1 MRRSRAG
8 FSVIEAVVAMAI
20 AAIALTAILSLQQ
33 QMAASQVRYEAAL
46 HRLALRRAA
55 IVLIRD
61 INPLTTPTGK
71 ATIAPGLIMDWT
83 SDTRV
88 QPRRA
93 IGLAANDGA
102 FDVGLYTVS
111 VRLHDQNGKMV
122 DQFRVERL
130 GWSPLGSQDV
140 F

>member
-33 QMAASQVRYEAAL
+33 QMAASQVRHEAAL
-46 HRLALRRAA
+46 HRLGLRRAA

-61 INPLTTPTGK
+61 INPLTTPSGT
-71 ATIAPGLIMDWT
+71 AAIAPGLVMEWT
-83 SDTRV
+83 AETRV
-88 QPRRA
+88 PPRRG
-93 IGLAANDGA
+93 IGFGGSDSE
-102 FDVGLYTVS
+102 FSVGLYTVS
-111 VRLHDQNGKMV
+111 VRLQDRDGKTV
-122 DQFRVERL
+122 DQFRVERVGWKRL
-130 GWSPLGSQDV
+130 GPQDA

>member
-1 MRRSRAG
+1 MRRSHAG

-71 ATIAPGLIMDWT
+71 VTIAPELIMDWT
-83 SDTRV
+83 SDPLV
-88 QPRRA
+88 QPQRA

-111 VRLHDQNGKMV
+111 VRLQDQDGKTV
-122 DQFRVERL
+122 DQFRVERV
-130 GWSPLGSQDV
+130 GWKRLGSPND

>member
-1 MRRSRAG
+1 MRRSRGG
-8 FSVIEAVVAMAI
+8 FSVIEAAVAMAI

-61 INPLTTPTGK
+61 VNPLTTPTGRV
-71 ATIAPGLIMDWT
+71 AVAPVLTMDWT

-88 QPRRA
+88 SPRRG
-93 IGLAANDGA
+93 IGFGGSDSK
-102 FDVGLYTVS
+102 FDIGLYTVS
-111 VRLHDQNGKMV
+111 VRLQDQDGKTV
-122 DQFRVERL
+122 DQFRVERV
-130 GWSPLGSQDV
+130 GWQRSASQDA

>member
-33 QMAASQVRYEAAL
+33 QMAASQVRQEAAL
-46 HRLALRRAA
+46 QRLALRRAA

-61 INPLTTPTGK
+61 INPLTTPTGTF
-71 ATIAPGLIMDWT
+71 TIAPGLTMNWT
-83 SDTRV
+83 SDTLA

-93 IGLAANDGA
+93 IGLGGSDSE
-102 FDVGLYTVS
+102 FSVGLYTVS
-111 VRLHDQNGKMV
+111 VLLQDRDGKTI
-122 DQFRVERL
+122 DQFRVERV
-130 GWSPLGSQDV
+130 GWQRSASRDA